1 MSGFFAIIHK
11 EQGSDY
17 GVSFPDIPGCI
28 SAGETLEEAKDMA
41 SEALALHIDGMR
53 QDDEVIP
60 KASDLSQVSAS
71 DEYKKDTHAII
82 FIEPANLKPKQ
93 VRVNISVDENILKEA
108 DSLAEQNGLT
118 RSGLISMLV
127 ASHSSSPQL
136 QNSLHEKKSL
146 FLKPKKK

>member
-28 SAGETLEEAKDMA
+28 SAGETLEEAKEMA
-41 SEALALHIDGMR
+41 SEALALHIEGMR
-53 QDDEVIP
+53 QDDEIIP
-60 KASDLSQVSAS
+60 SASDLSQVSTS

-93 VRVNISVDENILKEA
+93 VRVNISIDENILKEA
-108 DSLAEQNGLT
+108 DNLAEQNGLT

-127 ASHSSSPQL
+127 AGHSASPQIR
-136 QNSLHEKKSL
+136 NSLHEKKSL
-146 FLKPKKK
+146 FLKPKK